1 MSVTNTYICEV
12 MDVLT
17 GWEESFHSG
26 HVYQIINDILQF
38 YLSIIAPRKL
48 EKMLTKERKGNSS
61 PFCE

>member
-26 HVYQIINDILQF
+26 HVYQIISDILTILYVNYSSKKAGKNAYQRKK
-38 YLSIIAPRKL
+38 RKL
-48 EKMLTKERKGNSS
+48 QPIL
-61 PFCE
+61 